1 VTGSFPPEV
10 AGILYRTGPAQFK
23 VDAGAKGRFEVS
35 HWFDGFSCIYRF
47 EIAPGADGGK
57 VVYSSRHQVDKLLQK
72 ARETG
77 KIDSITFA
85 QKRDPCMG
93 FFQKL
98 KTVFFSNADDPNPE
112 GRNVGVTITHNDG
125 KEGRQL
131 QSRTDYGMSKE
142 IDFDTLEPV
151 GITEQ
156 SDLHPELTGPMSCAH
171 VQQDPVTGD
180 YFNFNLSF
188 GYSGSYKV
196 FRTSASTGKTDILAT
211 IREPAAKPAYI
222 HSFFLTPN
230 YVVLCIPV
238 SHFSA
243 KGASILWY
251 RNMLDSIS
259 PFDPHANVLW
269 YVIDR
274 HHGKGVVGRYRS
286 PAMFAFHTNNAYE
299 VPNANGDGV
308 DLLCEIIEFP
318 TLDVLH
324 RLYYDN
330 LTSTGSGAH
339 RFSGKEIDRSNITS
353 RLKRYRLARVGATK
367 GKQVVAQGP
376 AVPELE
382 IKSPNI
388 GELPTMNPA
397 YRMRKG
403 RYVYTILDRGLSSY
417 VDSLAKTDLETGEAV
432 VWSTPKHTPGEAIF
446 VARKDAKDEDDGY
459 LLSVVLDGAK
469 GTSYLLCLDARTMT
483 EVARAEA
490 DVPIAIGFHGHHLPE
505 AKL

>member
-1 VTGSFPPEV
+1 
-10 AGILYRTGPAQFK
+10 
-23 VDAGAKGRFEVS
+23 
-35 HWFDGFSCIYRF
+35 
-47 EIAPGADGGK
+47 
-57 VVYSSRHQVDKLLQK
+57 
-72 ARETG
+72 
-77 KIDSITFA
+77 
-85 QKRDPCMG
+85 
-93 FFQKL
+93 
-98 KTVFFSNADDPNPE
+98 
-112 GRNVGVTITHNDG
+112 
-125 KEGRQL
+125 
-131 QSRTDYGMSKE
+131 
-142 IDFDTLEPV
+142 
-151 GITEQ
+151 
-156 SDLHPELTGPMSCAH
+156 MSCAH
-171 VQQDPVTGD
+171 AQQDPVTGD

-196 FRTSASTGKTDILAT
+196 FRTSASTGQTDILAT

-230 YVVLCIPV
+230 YIVLCIPV

-259 PFDPHANVLW
+259 PFDATANVLW

-274 HHGKGVVGRYRS
+274 HHGHGVVGRYRS
-286 PAMFAFHTNNAYE
+286 AAMFAFHSVNAYE
-299 VPNANGDGV
+299 VPNSTHSDAV

-339 RFSGKEIDRSNITS
+339 RFSGKAIDRSNITS
-353 RLKRYRLARVGATK
+353 RLKRYRLSRVGAPSRSPKHQTPHIS
-367 GKQVVAQGP
+367 QGP

-397 YRMRKG
+397 YRMRRA
-403 RYVYTILDRGLSSY
+403 RYVYTILDRGFSSY
-417 VDSLAKTDLETGEAV
+417 VDSLAKTDLDTGDV
-432 VWSTPKHTPGEAIF
+432 CIWSTPKHTPGEAIF
-446 VARKDAKDEDDGY
+446 VARKDAVEEDDGY
-459 LLSVVLDGAK
+459 LLSVVLDGEK
-469 GTSYLLCLDARTMT
+469 GNSYLLCLDARDMS

-490 DVPIAIGFHGHHLPE
+490 DAPIAIGFHGHHLPE
-505 AKL
+505 SKL